1 MEDKEIVYR
10 KMCLDLGQ
18 EFQLSPGATEL
29 LDFLVEGNIP
39 HTIATA
45 SGRPNVDFFI
55 ENLALATWFEVDQ
68 IVHDDG
74 TMSGKPAPD
83 LYLRAARYLGLEPL
97 KCVVIEDSRSGIQ
110 AARAAGIGHI
120 IALGPVETHAELAA
134 IEGVAEV
141 VENLAQIRRNDLF

>member
-1 MEDKEIVYR
+1 M
-10 KMCLDLGQ
+10 GQ
-18 EFQLSPGATEL
+18 EFKLSPGATEL
-29 LDFLVEGNIP
+29 LDFLVERNIP

-45 SGRPNVDFFI
+45 SGRPNVDFFV
-55 ENLALATWFEVDQ
+55 EQLALATWFEIDK
-68 IVHDDG
+68 IVYDDG

-83 LYLRAARYLGLEPL
+83 LYLRAAGHLGLEPS

-120 IALGPVETHAELAA
+120 IALGPVETHAELAG

-141 VENLAQIRRNDLF
+141 VENLAQVRRNSLF